1 MSEKNNSKTGEE
13 ESLTIQQRVE
23 DFFERFYG
31 RWGEIIT
38 VHTKKVFWFSL
49 IFYIACATGMSQSVK
64 FANEQ
69 EIWTPVGNPSLKNNV
84 RAGEM
89 FPSQSAYI
97 GFLAEV
103 KDESANVMDKE
114 ALKDLEAFLAKFN
127 AFEEKVDNTTNKIV
141 KFSDVCSK

>member
-1 MSEKNNSKTGEE
+1 
-13 ESLTIQQRVE
+13 
-23 DFFERFYG
+23 
-31 RWGEIIT
+31 
-38 VHTKKVFWFSL
+38 
-49 IFYIACATGMSQSVK
+49 MSQSVT

-69 EIWTPVGNPSLKNNV
+69 EIWTPVGNPSLVNNV

-89 FPSQSAYI
+89 FPSKSAYI

-114 ALKDLEAFLAKFN
+114 ALKDLEAFIAKFV
-127 AFEEKVDNTTNKIV
+127 AFEEKVDNKTNKIV